1 MSNPY
6 GRAGKPKTAEENEM
20 AEDNDV
26 TQTPEFEMALAEATA
41 EIHDKIMAEVQA
53 MLSAK
58 DPRPASEDGEIQKL
72 ARAIAM
78 SNAEIADQGTRRKR
92 VSPEVME
99 ARSQSLKRMNVLLEA
114 AQSLPKSDRPLY
126 RLRAKGYFGDRL
138 IEPFQRIA
146 GGKVIPTH
154 VTFMSAPNLAL
165 EPLNKAAQEIY
176 ATFIGSISG
185 GDQTINGRSVPD
197 PSGAKPFW
205 MTNNGAVISAP
216 TATAREHG
224 MIMEPEPIS
233 LDDMHRPIPDVG
245 DGARLGGAV
254 EIISVD
260 DPRATKIPVLGTIA
274 APAVRGSISSRV
286 G

>member
-6 GRAGKPKTAEENEM
+6 GRAGKPKPAEENEM
-20 AEDNDV
+20 AEDTDI
-26 TQTPEFEMALAEATA
+26 TQTPEFEMALAQATA
-41 EIHDKIMAEVQA
+41 EIHDTIMAEVKA
-53 MLSAK
+53 MMAGKEVKS
-58 DPRPASEDGEIQKL
+58 DEGEIQKL
-72 ARAIAM
+72 ARAIAL
-78 SNAEIADQGTRRKR
+78 SNAELADQGTRRKR
-92 VSPEVME
+92 VSPEIME

-154 VTFMSAPNLAL
+154 VTFMSSPNLAL
-165 EPLNKAAQEIY
+165 EPLNEAAI
-176 ATFIGSISG
+176 AIFAAFIGSISG

-233 LDDMHRPIPDVG
+233 LDDMRRPIPDVG
-245 DGARLGGAV
+245 DGSKLGGAV

-274 APAVRGSISSRV
+274 PPATRGSISSRV